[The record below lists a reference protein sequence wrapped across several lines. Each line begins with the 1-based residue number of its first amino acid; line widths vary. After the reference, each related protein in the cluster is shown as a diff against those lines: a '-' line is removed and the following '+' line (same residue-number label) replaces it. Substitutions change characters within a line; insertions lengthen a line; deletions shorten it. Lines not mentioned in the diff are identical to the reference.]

1 VKLIKNLNI
10 DFISHRRK
18 FFAIPI
24 LLFILLAVV
33 YFYRGGPN
41 YGIDFEG
48 GIMMQISFENHVDM
62 GDVRNALESAGV
74 ESPELQSSEDLFI
87 IRAKDRLQD
96 QKVFETNVM
105 SAMEKAFP
113 GNKTTIEKM
122 EYVGPAVGEYL
133 SQQALKALF
142 FAFLGI
148 IIYVAIRFKSGFWG
162 IAAIAGLLN
171 DVLLSFGF
179 IVLTGKEIDITVI
192 TALLTVAGYSI
203 NDTIVLFDRMRENLR
218 LNIKEDFGT
227 IINKSINS
235 VLLRTL
241 VTSITVFIVAAA
253 LFFLGGKVLHTF
265 AYVMIIG
272 TVLGCYSSIFIC
284 APIVYE
290 WEMGR
295 KRRISL
301 TKKGAAR

>member
-1 VKLIKNLNI
+1 MVPV
-10 DFISHRRK
+10 
-18 FFAIPI
+18 A
-24 LLFILLAVV
+24 LLILLAGV

-48 GIMMQISFENHVDM
+48 GIMMQISFENHVEM
-62 GDVRNALESAGV
+62 GNVRQALEGAGLQ
-74 ESPELQSSEDLFI
+74 SPELQRSEDIFI
-87 IRAKDRLQD
+87 IRAKDNLQD
-96 QKVFETNVM
+96 QQLFETNVLA
-105 SAMEKAFP
+105 AMEKAFP

-133 SQQALKALF
+133 SQQALKAFF
-142 FAFLGI
+142 FAFIGI
-148 IIYVAIRFKSGFWG
+148 VIYVAFRFKSGLWG
-162 IAAIAGLLN
+162 VAAIVGLIS

-179 IVLTGKEIDITVI
+179 IVLVGKEVDITVI
-192 TALLTVAGYSI
+192 AALLTVAGYSI
-203 NDTIVLFDRMRENLR
+203 NDTIVLLDRMRENLR
-218 LNIKEDFGT
+218 LNIREDFGT

-253 LFFLGGKVLHTF
+253 LFFLGGEVLHTF

-295 KRRISL
+295 KKRMGLAR
-301 TKKGAAR
+301 KGAAR